1 MGTVAQSPY
10 ASNTLI
16 ISVEDDSQDGADH
29 VDSHRST
36 TYVIGPYVKKRAVV
50 STRYS
55 QVNALRTIE
64 DILGT
69 QHLNLN
75 TANARPMAD
84 VFDIISS
91 GQWTF
96 TAVAST
102 LLKQTTLGLPQNTLY
117 AAGKD
122 LKPTHPAE

>member
-1 MGTVAQSPY
+1 
-10 ASNTLI
+10 
-16 ISVEDDSQDGADH
+16 
-29 VDSHRST
+29 
-36 TYVIGPYVKKRAVV
+36 
-50 STRYS
+50 
-55 QVNALRTIE
+55 
-64 DILGT
+64 
-69 QHLNLN
+69 
-75 TANARPMAD
+75 MAD

-122 LKPTHPAE
+122 LKPTHPAEYWAKKTFGFDFSAEDRVPTELYNKILWEGIKETKAPATTPNLRKPRKIRTTTSNQR